1 MIDIIAIDPG
11 SVGGIVNL
19 CVTNNG
25 IVTVEAEALAKL
37 TRRELIDWSFD
48 RATPVTR
55 GLIEKVAPQPA
66 FDPKTKQRRSMGAKS
81 AFTFGANFER
91 VQMALV
97 AADVPC
103 RLVPAKEWQKG
114 VGLFYPKGTN
124 HTEHKQAARQHAQAF
139 FPNVDFKITNAIAD
153 ALLIAEYGR
162 RLEETNGRS

>member
-25 IVTVEAEALAKL
+25 IVTAEAEALAKL
-37 TRRELIDWSFD
+37 TRRELIDWCFD

-81 AFTFGANFER
+81 AFTSYLF
-91 VQMALV
+91 
-97 AADVPC
+97 
-103 RLVPAKEWQKG
+103 PAGHEWPDSMRTYAFDDWLCG
-114 VGLFYPKGTN
+114 VLK
-124 HTEHKQAARQHAQAF
+124 
-139 FPNVDFKITNAIAD
+139 
-153 ALLIAEYGR
+153 
-162 RLEETNGRS
+162 